1 MRALLAAALLSL
13 VAAESVSAQSQALT
27 DTTESRVEIGRG
39 GELLTIHTV
48 NSSYEWLGLYQREE
62 DAYRHLLLRKTESAT
77 VSNGA
82 EGTLGSSVRLEV
94 LEIGHEEL
102 EPLFVIEDKG
112 ETGRVETFAFYRTYF
127 TTWRW
132 GCCGALDTRH
142 TYSLLNGALLFT
154 ATKAPAW
161 FEVPNSGGLV
171 RLAAIHTIFSTE
183 DEAVFGPRRDA
194 LALLTFASPEA
205 PLQRF
210 LVTMTGALASEE
222 LSYPDPW
229 LGWAEGENA
238 PEAELTVWSADGESD
253 AAAVANLALVLRF
266 SPRLE
271 IRLPLVEDKLVLE
284 QAILPPGLGLE
295 AVAVE

>member
-1 MRALLAAALLSL
+1 MRALLAGAVLCLAGATSA
-13 VAAESVSAQSQALT
+13 VAQSQALT
-27 DTTESRVEIGRG
+27 DSTESRVEIGRG

-48 NSSYEWLGLYQREE
+48 NSSYEWLGLYQRDE
-62 DAYRHLLLRKTESAT
+62 DAYRHLLLRKTESGT

-94 LEIGHEEL
+94 LEIGPEEL

-142 TYSLLNGALLFT
+142 TYSLLNGELLFT

-171 RLAAIHTIFSTE
+171 RLAAVHTIFSTE
-183 DEAVFGPRRDA
+183 DEAIFGTRRDA
-194 LALLTFASPEA
+194 LAMLTYASPEA

-210 LVTMTGALASEE
+210 LITITGALASEE

-229 LGWAEGENA
+229 LGWAEGDNA
-238 PEAELTVWSADGESD
+238 PEGELTVWSADGATDPE
-253 AAAVANLALVLRF
+253 AVVGLTLTIRF

-271 IRLPLVEDKLVLE
+271 IRLPLVEDRLAME
-284 QAILPPGLGLE
+284 QASLPAGLGLE